1 MWQKYYKIAER
12 QLLSGK
18 EKTVEGHIEKAL
30 KAAEEEG
37 DLKGIAKCMALK
49 AQHSI
54 QCLAEN
60 ATDVIGTSVEAQLA
74 AFGKES
80 MEYADEL
87 EMKAVWLEHLG
98 QIEEAEDLFKQSV
111 AIHKDLGEPERYIET
126 LSDFVD
132 FYLEAKQ
139 AEKAHQIHLEMLEQI
154 KKHYGSRS
162 EELGEEIGRY
172 ALILASLGR
181 KDQALK
187 FLESLG
193 CPASWAEESAL
204 EQAHECE
211 HVHEHEHEHG
221 HEHGHEHVHSHECDH
236 EHKNGHADSDEDDEC
251 DEEDDDFEDEDDDEE
266 DEHGHGHVHGEH
278 CQHDHDHVHEIG
290 RISPAVQSL
299 LEQLES
305 EIESLKDDDI
315 KVLLDK
321 YGACC
326 EAVAKVI
333 EAEEKELDKSCPF
346 HDLQVYIGSLPLI
359 GLRSQLAVLWRRKW
373 CEEGKPEDAQESAR
387 LFRECLQAADQLNDR
402 LHLIISL
409 VDVATLDASDTQL
422 LNELKELIDSVPEC
436 AFSLYSKAL
445 VGFLSEGANSQNR
458 ELLSAAIVFNPHV
471 ARLILSGA
479 EVHQRTEEFVLREQ
493 GEAEEYAMHA
503 GHQWRKI
510 KGALE
515 HMKETVERSVPKTLR
530 QELKSYI

>member
-18 EKTVEGHIEKAL
+18 EKTLEGHIEKAL

-37 DLKGIAKCMALK
+37 DAKGIAKCLALK
-49 AQHSI
+49 AQHCI
-54 QCLAEN
+54 QNLDAN
-60 ATDVIGTSVEAQLA
+60 ATEVIGKSVAAQLA
-74 AFGKES
+74 AFGETS
-80 MEYADEL
+80 GEYADEL

-98 QIEEAEDLFKQSV
+98 QIDEAEALFKQSI
-111 AIHKDLGEPERYIET
+111 AINKALGEPERYIET

-132 FYLEAKQ
+132 FYLESKQ
-139 AEKAHQIHLEMLEQI
+139 AEKAHQIHLEMLDEI
-154 KKHYGSRS
+154 RKHYGARS

-172 ALILASLGR
+172 AQILVSLGR

-211 HVHEHEHEHG
+211 HVHEHALEVEQAHA
-221 HEHGHEHVHSHECDH
+221 
-236 EHKNGHADSDEDDEC
+236 HADSDEDDQV
-251 DEEDDDFEDEDDDEE
+251 DEDDDDLDDDEE
-266 DEHGHGHVHGEH
+266 DEHSQEHEDGEH
-278 CQHDHDHVHEIG
+278 CQPDHDHVHEIG
-290 RISPAVQSL
+290 RISPAVQAL
-299 LEQLES
+299 LEGLEG
-305 EIESLKDDDI
+305 EIEGLKNDDVE
-315 KVLLDK
+315 VLIDK
-321 YGACC
+321 YAACC
-326 EAVAKVI
+326 EEVAKVI
-333 EAEEKELDKSCPF
+333 QSEEKELDKTCPF

-409 VDVATLDASDTQL
+409 VDVASLDPKNTSE
-422 LNELKELIDSVPEC
+422 LNELKELIDTVPEC

-445 VGFLSEGANSQNR
+445 VGFLSEGSTSQNR
-458 ELLSAAIVFNPHV
+458 ELLSAAIVFNPYV
-471 ARLILSGA
+471 ARLILSGT
-479 EVHQRTEEFVLREQ
+479 EVHHRTEEFVLREL
-493 GEAEEYAMHA
+493 GEAEEYVMHA

-510 KGALE
+510 KDAPGF
-515 HMKETVERSVPKTLR
+515 MKETVERSVPKSLR
-530 QELKSYI
+530 LELKSYIESSGK

>member
-18 EKTVEGHIEKAL
+18 EKTLEGHIEKAL

-37 DLKGIAKCMALK
+37 DLKGIAKCLALK

-54 QCLAEN
+54 QSLAEN
-60 ATDVIGTSVEAQLA
+60 ATEVIGKSVDAQLA

-98 QIEEAEDLFKQSV
+98 QLEEAEDLFKQSI
-111 AIHKDLGEPERYIET
+111 AIHKELNEPERYIET

-139 AEKAHQIHLEMLEQI
+139 AEKAHQVHLDMLEQI
-154 KKHYGSRS
+154 RKHYGARS

-172 ALILASLGR
+172 AQILASLGR

-211 HVHEHEHEHG
+211 HVHEHSHECEHEHG
-221 HEHGHEHVHSHECDH
+221 H
-236 EHKNGHADSDEDDEC
+236 ADSGEDDQS
-251 DEEDDDFEDEDDDEE
+251 DEEDDDDFEEDDDAHAHE
-266 DEHGHGHVHGEH
+266 HGEH

-290 RISPAVQSL
+290 RISPAVQGL

-315 KVLLDK
+315 KVLLEK

-333 EAEEKELDKSCPF
+333 EAEEKELDKNCPF

-409 VDVATLDASDTQL
+409 VDLATLDASNKQA
-422 LNELKELIDSVPEC
+422 LNELKDLIDSVPEC

-445 VGFLSEGANSQNR
+445 VGFLSEGANAQNR

-493 GEAEEYAMHA
+493 GEAEEYVMHA
-503 GHQWRKI
+503 GHQWRKT